1 MRVIIPS
8 RKRVEACRHV
18 LRMFP
23 GALVVVHEDEAD
35 DYARGLGGLLST
47 ESLLAHPATVAGI
60 APLKNW
66 ILDHVSDET
75 VFIVDDDISALKA
88 MAGRATAS
96 AVIRDPVAI
105 RQIVEN
111 AEQGARL
118 LGTPVFGFNQNG
130 GDVRKFK
137 NQDPFAFS
145 GWVGGAMGIIGRE
158 LRFDSQLKLRADI
171 DFCLQAQKIYRC
183 IFADLRFSFVEQ
195 RFNNTGGN
203 AGMRS
208 AERNQRELAYLRQK
222 WGKWLTVVEGKGTVM
237 LKVHVKRRQDLV
249 MVQ

>member
-1 MRVIIPS
+1 MRVVIPS
-8 RKRVEACRHV
+8 RKRVEACRSV

-23 GALVVVHEDEAD
+23 GALVVVHEDEVG
-35 DYARGLGGLLST
+35 DYQVLGA
-47 ESLLAHPATVAGI
+47 ELLAHPASVAGI

-66 ILDHVSDET
+66 ILDNVPEET

-111 AEQGARL
+111 AEQGARM

-130 GDVRKFK
+130 GDVRKFR
-137 NQDPFAFS
+137 NQDPFGFS

-158 LRFDSQLKLRADI
+158 LRFDSNLKLRADI
-171 DFCLQAQKIYRC
+171 DFCLQAQLRFRC
-183 IFADLRFSFVEQ
+183 IFADLRFAFVEQ
-195 RFNNTGGN
+195 RFNNSGGN
-203 AGMRS
+203 AHMRS
-208 AERNQRELAYLRQK
+208 EERNQRELAYLRQK
-222 WGKWLTVVEGKGTVM
+222 WGKWLSVVAGKGTVM
-237 LKVHVKRRQDLV
+237 LKVHVNRRQNLV
-249 MVQ
+249 MVS

>member
-1 MRVIIPS
+1 MQVVIPS

-23 GALVVVHEDEAD
+23 GALVVVHEDEAA
-35 DYARGLGGLLST
+35 DYGVLGAD
-47 ESLLAHPATVAGI
+47 LLAHPASVAGI

-66 ILDHVSDET
+66 ILDNVPDET

-96 AVIRDPVAI
+96 AVIRDPAAI

-111 AEQGARL
+111 AEQAARV

-137 NQDPFAFS
+137 NQDPFGFS

-171 DFCLQAQKIYRC
+171 DLCLQAQLKYRC

-208 AERNQRELAYLRQK
+208 AERNARELAYLRQK
-222 WGKWLTVVEGKGTVM
+222 WGKWLSVVEGKGTVM
-237 LKVHVKRRQDLV
+237 LKVHVNRRQNLV
-249 MVQ
+249 MIS